1 MIMMTMMTMM
11 MIRMMIR
18 TMMMRIKLKS
28 GRLEGQSGVDP
39 RQKNPKSE
47 FSARILPHL
56 DHDDDH
62 DDHDGGHDV
71 DDDDDCPHNG
81 SVVCAITGDIGD
93 SYSV

>member
-1 MIMMTMMTMM
+1 MIMMTMI
-11 MIRMMIR
+11 MIRMM
-18 TMMMRIKLKS
+18 MMMRIKLKS

-56 DHDDDH
+56 DHDDHDDGHGGGHDDH
-62 DDHDGGHDV
+62 DDH
-71 DDDDDCPHNG
+71 DCPHNG